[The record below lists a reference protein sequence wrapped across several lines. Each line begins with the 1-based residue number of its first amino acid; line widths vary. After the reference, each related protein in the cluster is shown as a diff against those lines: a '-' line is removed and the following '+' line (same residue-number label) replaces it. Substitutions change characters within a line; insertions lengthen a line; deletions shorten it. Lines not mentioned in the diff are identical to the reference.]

1 MATINDTHWACTWW
15 QWGKKN
21 SLFTGSNQPDS
32 GRGGHLLWLVG
43 GNGRKVKQ
51 YSWVSCLRWFAV
63 TVYTSCVSVRYSTY
77 GSATDRCSSRQPRLK
92 LQLLHRQPL
101 SQETFLVQAASE
113 GLHLQLVS
121 AETRT
126 TLTVELKVETVMMG
140 KNSNF

>member
-1 MATINDTHWACTWW
+1 M
-15 QWGKKN
+15 
-21 SLFTGSNQPDS
+21 
-32 GRGGHLLWLVG
+32 
-43 GNGRKVKQ
+43 
-51 YSWVSCLRWFAV
+51 
-63 TVYTSCVSVRYSTY
+63 YTSCVSVRYSTY

-126 TLTVELKVETVMMG
+126 TLTVELKVETVMMR